1 MSKIFLN
8 VCLDSVCVI
17 ITLGMCEKGIKYY
30 IKELLTIAAPIIM
43 GNLGFILI
51 GVGDVVVAGRH
62 STDTFAAISI
72 ATAILN
78 CILTFGIGLIS
89 SISPLLSNYRGEKKS
104 VKKYFYPSIR
114 FAMLLAIITSLA
126 IVAFIPLIPKM
137 GFEQKLIHPI
147 QDYMLITALSTFG
160 VYLHAC
166 LKEFLQAFEI
176 VVFPN
181 IVTMFC
187 VFLNVVLNVILVFGF
202 GPIPSLGVIG
212 LAIASLLVRYFMG
225 FALLIYCFINMS
237 FRNYHEKAYYHNMV
251 KIGMPISL
259 AVLVEFVAFNSI
271 AILMGRVSGVYA
283 AAQNLVCTLTTISF
297 MVPFAISNA
306 IAVKVG
312 FANGSHNSVDLKR
325 YSLVGT
331 VMSVGFMLCS
341 AIVFSSFPKQI
352 VSIFT
357 VDKNLFNIAIPI
369 MYILGIFQTFDGL
382 QVALSG
388 ICKGIKQT
396 GIVLFANFVA
406 YWCVSIPLGCFLA
419 FHCKFY
425 LKGFWLGL
433 VSAAILL
440 CSIMLYKLKKYY
452 DSEYKKQEPA
462 C

>member
-1 MSKIFLN
+1 
-8 VCLDSVCVI
+8 
-17 ITLGMCEKGIKYY
+17 MCEKNLKYY
-30 IKELLTIAAPIIM
+30 VKELLTIAAPIIM

-51 GVGDVVVAGRH
+51 GVGDVVIAGRH

-72 ATAILN
+72 ATAIVN
-78 CILTFGIGLIS
+78 CILTFGLGLIS
-89 SISPLLSNYRGEKKS
+89 SISPLLSNYRGERKS
-104 VKKYFYPSIR
+104 IKKYFYPSIR
-114 FAMLLAIITSLA
+114 FAMLLALITSLA
-126 IVAFIPLIPKM
+126 IVAFIPVIPKM
-137 GFEQKLIHPI
+137 GFEQKLVPNI

-160 VYLHAC
+160 AYLHAC

-176 VVFPN
+176 VLFPN

-187 VFLNVVLNVILVFGF
+187 VFLNVVLNLIFVFGF

-225 FALLIYCFINMS
+225 FALLVYCYMNMS
-237 FRNYHEKAYYHNMV
+237 FRNYKEKGYYSSMV

-271 AILMGRVSGVYA
+271 AIFMGRVSGVYA

-312 FANGSHNSVDLKR
+312 FANGSENYFDLKK

-331 VMSVGFMLCS
+331 IMSVAFMACS
-341 AIVFSSFPKQI
+341 AVIFLTFSKGIVG
-352 VSIFT
+352 IFT
-357 VDKNLFNIAIPI
+357 VDHKLFEIAIPV
-369 MYILGIFQTFDGL
+369 MCILGVFQIFDGL
-382 QVALSG
+382 QISLAG

-396 GIVLFANFVA
+396 NIVLFANFVS
-406 YWCVSIPLGCFLA
+406 YWCVAIPLGYTLA
-419 FHCKFY
+419 FHFN
-425 LKGFWLGL
+425 LNLRGFWLGL

-440 CSIMLYKLKKYY
+440 CLIMLLKLNKYFNLAN
-452 DSEYKKQEPA
+452 KKQELL
-462 C
+462 